1 MADTYSGNDLS
12 PKGGCTL
19 PQSKGEELNH
29 SEEAQI
35 WSATHI
41 ERRQLR
47 WLRVRMTLRS
57 LPGEMFLRP
66 GSRPKSHWKDY
77 ISQLAWE
84 RLGERL
90 DELEEVARGWLL
102 TLLWMDGSDI
112 TQFWSSNLR
121 VSWKPLQCR
130 RQTGKKLSLFRCAQ
144 IEQLIAKKVTTIM
157 TGAAVNTHFGIFES
171 TQLRYQSDELFLS
184 AESCVLKTTSLFY

>member
-1 MADTYSGNDLS
+1 MESLYDEDMKVSWRFTDWSVLLPSSVARRSAKW
-12 PKGGCTL
+12 PKEWDGRYL
-19 PQSKGEELNH
+19 QWKWPFPQSKGEELNH

-35 WSATHI
+35 WPTTHI

-77 ISQLAWE
+77 IFQLAWE
-84 RLGERL
+84 QLGERL

-102 TLLWMDGSDI
+102 TLLWMDLISDI
-112 TQFWSSNLR
+112 TEVLIS
-121 VSWKPLQCR
+121 VSWKP
-130 RQTGKKLSLFRCAQ
+130 S
-144 IEQLIAKKVTTIM
+144 
-157 TGAAVNTHFGIFES
+157 S
-171 TQLRYQSDELFLS
+171 PDEKRWYVHVAGLPL
-184 AESCVLKTTSLFY
+184 CPL